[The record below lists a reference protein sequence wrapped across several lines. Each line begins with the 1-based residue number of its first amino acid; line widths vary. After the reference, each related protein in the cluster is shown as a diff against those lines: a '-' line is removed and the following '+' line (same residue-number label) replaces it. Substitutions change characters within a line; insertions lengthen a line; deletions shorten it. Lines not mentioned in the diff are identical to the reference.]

1 MHFCTDAS
9 SAAGLSADPAD
20 PRIAEEISKYA
31 GKIAK
36 CGEYLDVA
44 DAELFAQE
52 HQKYLAI
59 IFDTREDLEPVPAM
73 RILDSRMPA
82 SLGLEGPEEIHRESP
97 KQWCLLSTNA
107 LYDPESLRNH
117 WLPCFFREGMNK
129 ATWDTLRS
137 QIESDT
143 RQELQDIEAWI
154 VQLSNQKPQK
164 KKKKT
169 TEEFD
174 LKERQKQSLF
184 LQAVSFHEP

>member
-1 MHFCTDAS
+1 M
-9 SAAGLSADPAD
+9 
-20 PRIAEEISKYA
+20 
-31 GKIAK
+31 
-36 CGEYLDVA
+36 
-44 DAELFAQE
+44 
-52 HQKYLAI
+52 
-59 IFDTREDLEPVPAM
+59 
-73 RILDSRMPA
+73 
-82 SLGLEGPEEIHRESP
+82 
-97 KQWCLLSTNA
+97 STNA